1 MDDIIILIQILN
13 SCFKKCIFVFNMD
26 FSFFIAKRLA
36 LSKKSTFSSSII
48 KIAIVA
54 VGISTA
60 VMIISIFMIRG
71 FQEGISEKVFGFWGH
86 IDVYTGQSTRE
97 ISISPLK
104 DYTDFLSKIKNTGR
118 IEYQTLDGQ
127 KKKTIGGVR
136 HVQKYIL
143 FPAILKTKS
152 NYDGL
157 VLKGV
162 GEDFYKSTM
171 NKYLVEGE
179 FPDFGLDS
187 FYTGL
192 VISKYTAD
200 RLKLNIGDK
209 VIANFFKENN
219 PVRKRLE
226 VTGIYNTGLT
236 EYDKKMAFV
245 DIRLLRKVLGWG
257 DEDIG
262 GMEIYVDNI
271 NDIDIFNEYFYVEV
285 LPTDIYSMT
294 IKQKFPSIFEW
305 LELQN
310 INERVILILMLVV
323 SIINMI
329 TSLLIL
335 ILERTNMIGILRSL
349 GATTW
354 SLRKIFL
361 FHAAYIILFGLLL
374 GNVLGIGFSV
384 LQKQYGFIK
393 LDEASYY
400 LSQAPIYFD
409 WGAWAL
415 INVGTLIIT
424 FLSLLIPSYLVSK
437 IDPVKAIMFR

>member
-1 MDDIIILIQILN
+1 
-13 SCFKKCIFVFNMD
+13 MD

-97 ISISPLK
+97 ISITPLK
-104 DYTDFLSKIKNTGR
+104 DYSEYLEKIKSIHN
-118 IEYQTLDGQ
+118 IEYRTIDGKLQ
-127 KKKTIGGVR
+127 KTHGGVK

-143 FPAILKTKS
+143 FPAIVKTKT
-152 NYDGL
+152 NYEGL

-162 GEDFYKSTM
+162 GEDFYKTNM
-171 NKYLVEGE
+171 NKYLMEGS
-179 FPDFGLDS
+179 FPDFNRDTLFNS
-187 FYTGL
+187 I

-200 RLKLNIGDK
+200 RLQLNIGDK
-209 VIANFFKENN
+209 IIANFFKENN
-219 PVRKRLE
+219 PVRKRLI
-226 VTGIYNTGLT
+226 VSAIYNTGLT

-245 DIRLLRKVLGWG
+245 DINLLRNVLGWG
-257 DEDIG
+257 KDDIG
-262 GMEIYVDNI
+262 GMEVFVD
-271 NDIDIFNEYFYVEV
+271 DIEDLDVFNEYIYVEV
-285 LPTDIYSMT
+285 LPSDIYSMT

-310 INERVILILMLVV
+310 INEEVILILMLVV

-349 GATTW
+349 GASTW

-361 FHAAYIILFGLLL
+361 FHASYIILFGLLL
-374 GNVLGIGFSV
+374 GNVLGIGFSI
-384 LQKQYGFIK
+384 LQKHYGFIK

-415 INVGTLIIT
+415 INIGTLVIT
-424 FLSLLIPSYLVSK
+424 FVSLLIPSYLVSK